1 MVLDFQVTVS
11 AGGEAKGKLEGT
23 ASGKESECEEESYID
38 LTIGEEVNA
47 AVGAREKLKL
57 M

>member
-23 ASGKESECEEESYID
+23 ASGKESECEEQSYID